1 MFYTS
6 LLLAISVSID
16 ALGMGITY
24 GIRDTKVSN
33 TSKIV
38 LFVVSFIVGII
49 SVYIGSLL
57 NSLFPSLVAKIVGFI
72 VLCTMGC
79 WIIYTTLTPQKKK
92 KEKEHKNKYD
102 FFLKPLGITITII
115 RNPISSDLDN
125 SNNITPKEAFYL
137 AVALSLD
144 VFSVGIGAGVSGVTS
159 LYYPILA
166 AIFQV
171 SFVFF
176 GTIFGKRLS
185 NNSKIPEKFWN
196 LMSAVILIA
205 IGFSRILL

>member
-144 VFSVGIGAGVSGVTS
+144 VFSVGIGAGVSRNNFF
-159 LYYPILA
+159 ILPNSCCS
-166 AIFQV
+166 IS
-171 SFVFF
+171 SFFC
-176 GTIFGKRLS
+176 I
-185 NNSKIPEKFWN
+185 FWN
-196 LMSAVILIA
+196 T
-205 IGFSRILL
+205 FW